1 MSKFS
6 EQVHITIDGF
16 TQTVIYYD
24 LELSQA
30 VMDHHYFSFVWQYTG
45 QAIIKPADQAKALR
59 TYKGMEV
66 IFTFKSLNGGIR
78 LMSKGFITGLKS
90 IDIHGSPVGL
100 HVKGTSHTVLLDD
113 LAKSRIFLDRNL
125 QEIAVKIFSE
135 ETAGEFYQID
145 AIKPTNTKYF
155 DYKPQYNETSF
166 NFLKR
171 LSARHAQWFY
181 FDGMRIQFGQLKT
194 SKVKLINGSSL
205 HEFGIETKLISHKA
219 SFTGYDYNDDKHI
232 FASQL
237 KTNSGSADSFSRV
250 ALDRQSSVSQPD
262 LSVAGY
268 TNQAKNA
275 DEISEMAKLKTAGR
289 DANSVFYTGVSYLP
303 IGVGQVFTIQNQTVE
318 HELIAI
324 EVIHQSEVHGNYTCK
339 FRAIPA
345 DVAAPHYTNVD
356 AFASAASQS
365 ARVIDNNDPEKMGR
379 IKVAFYWTGGDN
391 ESEWMRMTQQY
402 SGEGRGI
409 YCRPEIGDEVL
420 VDFEGG
426 NIDRPYIS
434 GSHYNGKAKPEFF
447 DPKNMIKGFKFRFGQ
462 LLKFVEKTG
471 IWLSDPSG
479 NELHLD
485 EVSKNMNLTSVETIT
500 FNCKNFIVNASEGI
514 TYNAGTHIAETAI
527 MNKTT
532 NIGGVLHTS
541 VGGDKTLHV
550 VGDSY
555 KQIDGESNSEVKK
568 GRNISTESKIIIQ
581 SESGHEFHS
590 DQEIK
595 NNSGEGTRLN

>member
-24 LELSQA
+24 LELSQ
-30 VMDHHYFSFVWQYTG
+30 VMMDHHHFSFVWQYTG
-45 QAIIKPADQAKALR
+45 QAVIKPADQAKALR

-90 IDIHGSPVGL
+90 IYIHGTPVGL
-100 HVKGTSHTVLLDD
+100 HVKGTSHTNLLDD
-113 LAKSRIFLDRNL
+113 LAKSRIFLDRSL
-125 QEIAVKIFSE
+125 EEIAVKIFSE

-205 HEFGIETKLISHKA
+205 HEFGIETNLISHKA
-219 SFTGYDYNDDKHI
+219 SFTGYDYNDNSQI
-232 FASQL
+232 RASQL
-237 KTNSGSADSFSRV
+237 KTNSGSSDSFSRV
-250 ALDRQSSVSQPD
+250 ALDRQSSVSQPN
-262 LSVAGY
+262 LSVAAY
-268 TNQAKNA
+268 TNQVKNA
-275 DEISEMAKLKTAGR
+275 DEILEMAKLKTAGR

-345 DVAAPHYTNVD
+345 DVAAPHYTNVK
-356 AFASAASQS
+356 AFASAGSQS

-379 IKVAFYWTGGDN
+379 LKVAFYWTGGDN

-402 SGEGRGI
+402 SGDGRGV
-409 YCRPEIGDEVL
+409 YCLPEIGDEVL

-426 NIDRPYIS
+426 NIDRPYVS
-434 GSHYNGKAKPEFF
+434 ASHYNGKAKPEFF
-447 DPKNMIKGFKFRFGQ
+447 DPQNMIKGFKFRFGQ

-485 EVSKNMNLTSVETIT
+485 EESKNMNLTSTETIT

-527 MNKTT
+527 LNKTT
-532 NIGGVLHTS
+532 NIGGGLNTS
-541 VGGDKTLHV
+541 VTGSNSLKVDGDF
-550 VGDSY
+550 Y
-555 KQIDGESNSEVKK
+555 EQIDGNFHSHTEKDRNEIGQNGVVTSSENDLK
-568 GRNISTESKIIIQ
+568 NHSKNIIQ
-581 SESGHEFHS
+581 H
-590 DQEIK
+590 
-595 NNSGEGTRLN
+595 NSGEGTRQN